1 MTRPMQHRKWKL
13 LLDWVLLA
21 AGLTTFS
28 TGLVL
33 LFCFHVGQGPFAT
46 STLGVD
52 RLVWLNLHRLSAVPV
67 ILCVITH
74 VGLHFKTF
82 LARLKNIARRGA
94 KRPINSEL
102 IMYAAFFVAAFTGL
116 VAWWFLAGSSPL
128 FGPAVIGRI
137 SSTRHPW
144 IDTHHISSLV
154 SLMLIAHHIGHRWR
168 FLFRRARPGAISRHY
183 PGEVT
188 APHLV

>member
-1 MTRPMQHRKWKL
+1 MTSPMQRRQWKL

-46 STLGVD
+46 SALGAD
-52 RLVWLNLHRLSAVPV
+52 RIVWLNVHRLFAVPV

-82 LARLKNIARRGA
+82 LARLKNVARRGA
-94 KRPINSEL
+94 RRPINSEL
-102 IMYAAFFVAAFTGL
+102 IMYAAFSVAVFTGL
-116 VAWWFLAGSSPL
+116 VAWWVLAGSSPL
-128 FGPAVIGRI
+128 FGPAVIGRAG
-137 SSTRHPW
+137 STRHSW
-144 IDTHHISSLV
+144 IDTHHISALV
-154 SLMLIAHHIGHRWR
+154 SLMLVAHHVGHRRR
-168 FLFRRARPGAISRHY
+168 FLFRRARRGAISRTSASFESS
-183 PGEVT
+183 G
-188 APHLV
+188 

>member
-1 MTRPMQHRKWKL
+1 MQHRKWKF

-28 TGLVL
+28 AGLVL
-33 LFCFHVGQGPFAT
+33 LFCFHVGRGSYAT
-46 STLGVD
+46 SGLGVD

-82 LARLKNIARRGA
+82 LARLKNVARR
-94 KRPINSEL
+94 RVRRRINSEL
-102 IMYAAFFVAAFTGL
+102 IMYMAFFVTVSTGL
-116 VAWWFLAGSSPL
+116 VAWWVLPGSSPL
-128 FGPAVIGRI
+128 FGPAVIGGA

-144 IDTHHISSLV
+144 IDAHHISSLV
-154 SLMLIAHHIGHRWR
+154 SLVLIVHHIGHRWR
-168 FLFRRARPGAISRHY
+168 FLSCRAHLGAISRTHT
-183 PGEVT
+183 GFDSSR
-188 APHLV
+188 